1 MAGNEIN
8 LTIKVTDKGNLKI
21 VGQNAEKAAAG
32 LDKAGKSARTTDRNL
47 KGASQQSANGTKNFS
62 KMAQGISGSLVPAY
76 ATLAANIFAITAA
89 FSFLKESAD
98 FRVLQEAQVAFSSA
112 TGVGLR
118 SLTADIKEASG
129 GLVGFKEA
137 AQGAAIGVAAGL
149 NPKQIEGFA
158 AGAKNASLILGR
170 DVTDSFNRL
179 IRGVTKAEP
188 ELLDE
193 LGIILRLETATEKY
207 AASIGKSAKE
217 LSVFEKSQAV
227 AVEVQEQLDKKYASV
242 AGAVE
247 LQSNAVA
254 QLGIKFEEVL
264 IPFRE
269 FITSLAEPTA
279 KFLGENI
286 QALTAALGLF
296 AIPLVKSIIPN
307 LEAWGESSREAAT
320 EAAQAYEKAKLEIEE
335 LKVAQ
340 AKLNEA
346 SPLKGAQEA
355 LQGKKVSSAGAK
367 AIQAGDFENVS
378 PRQVNALLA
387 AAEAGKGAVVNM
399 GAEMRTQYI
408 ASLRA
413 MKASADTQMS
423 SIEKRF
429 EKTKTYLSLKAKQVE
444 ATWKGAM
451 AKVRSAGE
459 LAAKGVDKAFKGMA
473 IIGIII
479 LIKDLAIQA
488 GEYLGIIGQSQEIQ
502 DLANKFKDLSKSL
515 ENTSKEFSKFTEIQN
530 TFFEKNAG
538 KITLDQVSAVS
549 GFASSAASKL
559 TEMNEAFVEMERLRA
574 KGLDL
579 DAGAV
584 SQVLAGYE
592 NIEEASAALSQQSE
606 GLIAQLLEGFEAG
619 KLGSQK
625 FGNEFI
631 GLIEKIQS
639 SGGIAGLQDEDRTRL
654 TELVKFFSEL
664 QGKANVL
671 KEENQAIT
679 QEYDKQIANVTQFT
693 TSTTQLVARIQAQIT
708 AEKEINSDNKERLD
722 LYEEQLSVLKKIHDA
737 EIKFANDRN
746 RLEFAKT
753 KAMIGAT
760 DLQKRE
766 RNRLAEMQ
774 SIDIQRSELLNQL
787 SIAEEDSV
795 NRDQDKIDSLN
806 IQLGILAAQEESLV
820 RQGELTSQLADTLK
834 QSFESA
840 FTTGLA
846 DLIKGQ
852 ESSIKDMM
860 ATIATS
866 ILNSVAD
873 TLAEGIVSRLM
884 NKDNPENRMK
894 TAMMEA
900 ADYHGAVI
908 RTAIAGDAAPSVPG
922 AGDSGRSANSQE
934 SVGLGEKLFGRK
946 VPATTV
952 SGETGGPQLGGN
964 TTARVGGSV
973 NEFLN
978 SFEDIFD
985 KNAKGGFVEKLGN
998 VFASGGDIFKD
1009 IFSSLPDLLGGLFGG
1024 AGGAGGLLSLFGF
1037 ANGGIAKGGFRTAA
1051 YATGGVAK
1059 SPTIGLVGE
1068 GKYNEAIVPL
1078 PDGKSIPVSM
1088 GRGMG
1093 QQNNV
1098 TVNVSIDG
1106 NGNTNQSTEGDQQGM
1121 DLGKVIASAVQQE
1134 LLNQKRQGGIL
1145 NPNGVA

>member
-21 VGQNAEKAAAG
+21 VGQNAEKAATQ
-32 LDKAGKSARTTDRNL
+32 LDKAGKSARTADRNL

-129 GLVGFKEA
+129 GLVGFKES
-137 AQGAAIGVAAGL
+137 AQAAAIGVASGL
-149 NPKQIEGFA
+149 NPEQIEGFA

-217 LSVFEKSQAV
+217 LSVFERSQAV

-254 QLGIKFEEVL
+254 ELGIKFEEVL

-269 FITSLAEPTA
+269 FISSMAEPTA
-279 KFLGENI
+279 KFLGDNI
-286 QALTAALGLF
+286 KALTAALGLL
-296 AIPLVKSIIPN
+296 AIPLIKSIIPN
-307 LEAWGESSREAAT
+307 LEAWGESSRVAAT
-320 EAAQAYEKAKLEIEE
+320 EAADAYEKAKIEIEE
-335 LKVAQ
+335 LKAAQ

-346 SPLKGAQEA
+346 SPLKGAQQA
-355 LQGKKVSSAGAK
+355 LQGQKVSSAGAK
-367 AIQAGDFENVS
+367 AIQAGEFEKVS

-387 AAEAGKGAVVNM
+387 AAEAGKGAVANM

-408 ASLRA
+408 ASL
-413 MKASADTQMS
+413 KAIKTSADTQMS
-423 SIEKRF
+423 LVEKRF
-429 EKTKTYLSLKAKQVE
+429 KQLTTFLSLQAKKVE
-444 ATWKGAM
+444 ARWKQAM
-451 AKVRSAGE
+451 SKVKSAGE
-459 LAAKGVDKAFKGMA
+459 LAAKGVDKAFKGLA
-473 IIGIII
+473 LLGIIT
-479 LIKDLAIQA
+479 LIRDLAIEA
-488 GEYLGIIGQSQEIQ
+488 GEYLGLIGQSQEIQ
-502 DLANKFKDLSKSL
+502 ELANKFKDLSKSL

-530 TFFEKNAG
+530 QFFEKNAG
-538 KITLDQVSAVS
+538 KITLDQVAAVS
-549 GFASSAASKL
+549 GFASSAAAKL
-559 TEMNEAFVEMERLRA
+559 TEMNEAFVEMEKLRA

-579 DAGAV
+579 DAGTF
-584 SQVLAGYE
+584 SQWLAGYE
-592 NIEEASAALSQQSE
+592 NIEDAAAGLTEQSNSLVE
-606 GLIAQLLEGFEAG
+606 QLLQGLDAG
-619 KLGSQK
+619 KIASQK
-625 FGNEFI
+625 FGKEFI
-631 GLIEKIQS
+631 TLVEKIQTN
-639 SGGIAGLQDEDRTRL
+639 GGIANLTDDDRTRFA
-654 TELVKFFSEL
+654 ELIKFFGEL
-664 QGKANVL
+664 QGKANIL
-671 KEENQAIT
+671 KEENQAIS
-679 QEYDKQIANVTQFT
+679 QEYDRQLARITQFE
-693 TSTTQLVARIQAQIT
+693 TSTTQLVKRLQDQIK
-708 AEKEINSDNKERLD
+708 AEGEITSDNEERLQT
-722 LYEEQLSVLKKIHDA
+722 YNRQLGVLQKIHDA

-746 RLEFAKT
+746 RLEFART

-760 DLQKRE
+760 ELQKQE
-766 RNRLAEMQ
+766 RTRLAEMQ
-774 SIDIQRSELLNQL
+774 GIEIQRAELLNQL
-787 SIAEEDSV
+787 SIAQEDTV
-795 NRDQDKIDSLN
+795 NKDQDKIDALN
-806 IQLGILAAQEESLV
+806 LQLGILAAQEESLI
-820 RQGELTSQLADTLK
+820 RQGELGAQLADTLK

-852 ESSIKDMM
+852 ESSIRDMM

-866 ILNSVAD
+866 ILNSLAD
-873 TLAEGIVSRLM
+873 TLAEGIVSRFM
-884 NKDNPENRMK
+884 NKDNPEDRMK
-894 TAMMEA
+894 TAMMQA

-908 RTAIAGDAAPSVPG
+908 RTAITGKSQPQIPTE
-922 AGDSGRSANSQE
+922 GDSGRSANSQD
-934 SVGLGEKLFGRK
+934 SVGLGEKLFGKK
-946 VPATTV
+946 VAATTG
-952 SGETGGPQLGGN
+952 SDSGGPQLGGN

-973 NEFLN
+973 NEFLAA
-978 SFEDIFD
+978 FEDVFD
-985 KNAKGGFVEKLGN
+985 KNAEGGFVEKLGN

-1024 AGGAGGLLSLFGF
+1024 AGGGGILSFLGF
-1037 ANGGIAKGGFRTAA
+1037 ANGGIAKGGFRSAA
-1051 YATGGVAK
+1051 YASGGIAK

-1088 GRGMG
+1088 GGGMG

-1106 NGNTNQSTEGDQQGM
+1106 NGNTDQNTSGDQQGM
-1121 DLGKVIASAVQQE
+1121 DLGRVIASAVQQE

-1145 NPNGVA
+1145 NPNGVS